1 MQIQIL
7 SVIILKNKRYR
18 RTAVCEKY
26 LSVIDLNAKEICDVA
41 DSIYDNPETNFN
53 EFKAVEI
60 LKESLKNTVLR

>member
-1 MQIQIL
+1 M
-7 SVIILKNKRYR
+7 
-18 RTAVCEKY
+18 CEKY